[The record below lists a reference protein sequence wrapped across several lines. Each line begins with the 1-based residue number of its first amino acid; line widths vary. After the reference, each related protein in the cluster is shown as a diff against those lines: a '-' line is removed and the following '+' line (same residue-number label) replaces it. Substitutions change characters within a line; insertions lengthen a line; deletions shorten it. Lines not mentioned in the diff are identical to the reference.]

1 MRLAKRQIV
10 LGFLSGVVAI
20 AVAVAVANATGFHI
34 QSSSAAGPPSTPA
47 PVPIPPSSTSVGFS
61 ALNSA
66 QLSAP
71 PARVIGELQSMHP
84 GAYTSARQVGAG
96 MFIADN
102 NGAVCMWVDNG
113 LGGCTDR
120 LNASDAWLAG
130 DMGRTYDSE
139 NAPFQVHLYGIAR
152 DTVSSFTFTLAN
164 GQAVTAPVTDNA
176 FSVTV
181 PNTTF
186 SDVRGITETYA
197 NGRTVALDPSV
208 YYPQTLP
215 VVKP

>member
-10 LGFLSGVVAI
+10 LGFLSGLVAI
-20 AVAVAVANATGFHI
+20 AAAVAVANATGIHV

-61 ALNSA
+61 ALNSPNLA
-66 QLSAP
+66 GP
-71 PARVIGELQSMHP
+71 PARVISELQSMHP
-84 GAYTSARQVGAG
+84 GAYTTARQVGEG

-102 NGAVCMWVDNG
+102 NGAVCLWVDNG

-120 LNASDAWLAG
+120 LNAGDAWLAG
-130 DMGRTYDSE
+130 DMGREYDSE
-139 NAPFQVHLYGIAR
+139 TAPFQVHLYGIAR
-152 DTVSSFTFTLAN
+152 DSISSFAFTLAN
-164 GQAVTAPVTDNA
+164 GQTITAPVTNNA

-181 PNTTF
+181 PNTAF
-186 SDVRGITETYA
+186 SDIDGITENYT
-197 NGRTVALDPSV
+197 NGRAVALDPSV